1 MAEAL
6 RAKMDRKS
14 AFLL

>member
-6 RAKMDRKS
+6 RANIGWK
-14 AFLL
+14 FQV